1 MVERFLATLPN
12 ENTRASYASDL
23 AQLYAY
29 WSPADPL
36 QLGAQCLD
44 EYRSFLIHS
53 SSPATTNRKLAAIRS
68 YFIWA
73 ESVGLAAPATR
84 TLRNIKQPR
93 KLAKLLS
100 ETELEAL
107 LKLPSVASQDGLRDA
122 LLLNLLF
129 VSGMRISEAL
139 GFTQAAVDY
148 SNNRILISGK
158 GGKDRFVFITNKVAK
173 MLAQMPD
180 PIFQNCWG
188 KQLTS
193 RGAQLILKKYGT
205 AIGRPDLH
213 PHLLRHQFATTVL
226 RQTGDVATLSKMMGH
241 TSINTTQIYLSFT
254 VEVQAAQHQ
263 KVFQDE

>member
-12 ENTRASYASDL
+12 KNTRNSYQNDL

-29 WSPADPL
+29 FAPADPL
-36 QLGAQCLD
+36 QLGNQCLD

-53 SSPATTNRKLAAIRS
+53 GSPATTNRKLAAIRS
-68 YFIWA
+68 YFTWA
-73 ESVGLAAPATR
+73 ETVGLAAPSTR
-84 TLRNIKQPR
+84 TLKNVKQPR
-93 KLAKLLS
+93 KMVKLLS
-100 ETELEAL
+100 EAEIAAL
-107 LKLPSVASQDGLRDA
+107 LKLPAVASQDGLRDA

-148 SNNRILISGK
+148 SNQRILVTGK
-158 GGKDRFVFITNKVAK
+158 GDKDRFVFITNKVAQ

-180 PIFQNCWG
+180 PVFQNCWG
-188 KQLTS
+188 QQLTV
-193 RGAQLILKKYGT
+193 RGAQLILKKYGSQ
-205 AIGRPDLH
+205 IGRPDLH

-226 RQTGDVATLSKMMGH
+226 RQTGDVATLSQMMGH
-241 TSINTTQIYLSFT
+241 TSVSTTQIYLSFT